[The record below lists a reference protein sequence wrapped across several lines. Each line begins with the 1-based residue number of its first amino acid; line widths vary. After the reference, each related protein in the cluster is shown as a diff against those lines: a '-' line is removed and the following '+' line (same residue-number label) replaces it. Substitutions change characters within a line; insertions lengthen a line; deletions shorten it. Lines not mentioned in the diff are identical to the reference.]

1 MPRTNGGMPFD
12 VHTVFNH
19 ALDIVDN
26 REIYTDFLK
35 ANFGEKWTNVD
46 VAEVHLKLAQIFR
59 KYQKDSASA

>member
-26 REIYTDFLK
+26 REIYTGFLK
-35 ANFGEKWTNVD
+35 ANFGDNWSKVD
-46 VAEVHLKLAQIFR
+46 VAEVQQKLTQIFR
-59 KYQKDSASA
+59 KYQKASTSA